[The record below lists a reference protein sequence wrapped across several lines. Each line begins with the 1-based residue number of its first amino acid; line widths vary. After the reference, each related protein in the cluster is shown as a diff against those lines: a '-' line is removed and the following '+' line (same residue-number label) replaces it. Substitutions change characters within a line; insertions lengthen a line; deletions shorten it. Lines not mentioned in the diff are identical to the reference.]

1 MSGGVDQRRPTA
13 EQALAE
19 FTTRW
24 LAALSCLRTTDKPQ
38 WKRTQEAMLS
48 FKGLPLNNLPR
59 KLQRRID
66 THFGWINTIL
76 EPYTLQTWDDYQ
88 KIAAADLTRIA
99 KIIDALG
106 NAG

>member
-1 MSGGVDQRRPTA
+1 MSGGVDQRRQSA

-19 FTTRW
+19 FTKRW
-24 LAALSCLRTTDKPQ
+24 LAALRCLSITDKPQ
-38 WKRTQEAMLS
+38 GQRVQEAMLS
-48 FKGLPLNNLPR
+48 FKGLPLHNLPR

-76 EPYTLQTWDDYQ
+76 EPYALQTWDDYQ
-88 KIAAADLTRIA
+88 KIAAADLTRIG

-106 NAG
+106 NAD